1 MFHQLVDERRNL
13 VRELAFPELLAF
25 RQVILALFEQQVKPP
40 AYSACHSLVR
50 VVQSKALVTSKPAES
65 LLGTKHLL
73 SHTKILEAQWE
84 ASKDLKASAKS
95 LRGLDAKF
103 KRWDDGGIY
112 FVDRIWIPSF
122 GNVGKLFTDETYTS
136 RLTKSAQ
143 VLPIREDYKIEKL
156 ARIYINEIV
165 ARHGVPV
172 LIISDRDS
180 RFTLHFWQTLQKA
193 LETRLDTSTAYHP
206 QTNGQSERTIKTL
219 EDMFRA
225 CVLDFGGS
233 WDTHLPLVEFS
244 YNNIYHAS
252 VKCAPFENSTG
263 ENVDHQ

>member
-1 MFHQLVDERRNL
+1 MDLVMKLPKSSSGYD
-13 VRELAFPELLAF
+13 AIW
-25 RQVILALFEQQVKPP
+25 VI
-40 AYSACHSLVR
+40 
-50 VVQSKALVTSKPAES
+50 
-65 LLGTKHLL
+65 
-73 SHTKILEAQWE
+73 
-84 ASKDLKASAKS
+84 
-95 LRGLDAKF
+95 
-103 KRWDDGGIY
+103 
-112 FVDRIWIPSF
+112 VD
-122 GNVGKLFTDETYTS
+122 

-206 QTNGQSERTIKTL
+206 QTNGQSERTIQTL

-263 ENVDHQ
+263 ENVSPWKGVVRFGRKGKLAPWYVGPFKILEQVRPVAYRSRLAQKLSSIHDTFHVSNLKKCLADANLQVPLEEIEIDD